1 MCCAV
6 AGSGSAAG
14 GLTESRKRPLE
25 TDAGDVEA
33 GTAAVKA
40 KPNDAEPGDASAPA
54 APVEGDS
61 DATNAAGAPAEAD
74 AKAEPADG
82 AASDSASAKD
92 EAKGVAPNS
101 DEAEKAI
108 VEAKEPAPQMPTAY
122 ALKLLVSNNSAG
134 SIIGKGGQTIN
145 MMQQQSMATIKVSA
159 PCSPAFSPAPSCIQ
173 LTRLVW
179 ALTLQL
185 SQNGETFPGS
195 EYRVVL
201 ITHAEMQPV
210 LTAVSLLLQ
219 KVAEEDPTSTTID
232 GRFTVPDGAAAD
244 VIHGEGGEMLQSI
257 MQQTLS
263 QMALAQNPFTEGAC
277 ERDPYERVLTISG
290 SLEAI
295 IGAVASVLTEMQ
307 KVPAQ
312 GQDGRMFK
320 NMSTNY
326 GSGVKGGMGMRGGM
340 TGGGMGMGMG
350 MGVGMGMGMG
360 MGMRGGYGGMGGG
373 MGMGAGGRQ
382 KTAQVLQVPDQMIGA
397 IVGRAGQTINEIMQT
412 TQTRVQI
419 SQKGE
424 YIPGT
429 RNRQVT
435 VTGTPE
441 TIQYA
446 TSIITQKL
454 QDEASRTGQVLP
466 DLITGMP
473 SDGSAGVM
481 GAVAGYGGMQVG
493 YSQAGYAPQ
502 ASYGHGGYG
511 QQMDAGQQQQQQG
524 YYGQQQ
530 QQQMQAW
537 QGQQQHQQPM
547 GTGQQDTWAQ
557 QGGQQQ
563 GYGMQQAAVQGGQQQ
578 QQQPQQQQQW
588 PQQAGAAGMQQHA
601 QGMQHGYGQQ
611 QQPQQQ
617 AGYGQQQQMQ
627 GQQQQQWQVGM
638 QQQQAQPQMG
648 AVQGYQGGY
657 R

>member
-1 MCCAV
+1 M
-6 AGSGSAAG
+6 
-14 GLTESRKRPLE
+14 
-25 TDAGDVEA
+25 
-33 GTAAVKA
+33 
-40 KPNDAEPGDASAPA
+40 
-54 APVEGDS
+54 
-61 DATNAAGAPAEAD
+61 
-74 AKAEPADG
+74 
-82 AASDSASAKD
+82 
-92 EAKGVAPNS
+92 
-101 DEAEKAI
+101 
-108 VEAKEPAPQMPTAY
+108 
-122 ALKLLVSNNSAG
+122 
-134 SIIGKGGQTIN
+134 
-145 MMQQQSMATIKVSA
+145 
-159 PCSPAFSPAPSCIQ
+159 
-173 LTRLVW
+173 
-179 ALTLQL
+179 
-185 SQNGETFPGS
+185 
-195 EYRVVL
+195 VL

-244 VIHGEGGEMLQSI
+244 VIHGEAGEMLQSI
-257 MQQTLS
+257 MQQTMT

-340 TGGGMGMGMG
+340 MGGGMMAS
-350 MGVGMGMGMG
+350 GMG

-373 MGMGAGGRQ
+373 MGMGAGGGQ

-473 SDGSAGVM
+473 SDGSAAVM
-481 GAVAGYGGMQVG
+481 GAAAGYGGMQAG
-493 YSQAGYAPQ
+493 YSQPGYAQQ
-502 ASYGHGGYG
+502 AGYGHGGYG
-511 QQMDAGQQQQQQG
+511 QQMGAGQQQQQQQG
-524 YYGQQQ
+524 YYGQQLQ
-530 QQQMQAW
+530 QQLQAW
-537 QGQQQHQQPM
+537 QGQQQQQPM
-547 GTGQQDTWAQ
+547 GTGQQQGTWAQ
-557 QGGQQQ
+557 QGVQQH
-563 GYGMQQAAVQGGQQQ
+563 GYGMEQGAVQGGQQHQ
-578 QQQPQQQQQW
+578 QPQQPQQQQQPP
-588 PQQAGAAGMQQHA
+588 PQQQHQQQWSQQAVAAGTQQHA

-617 AGYGQQQQMQ
+617 AGYPQQQQMQ
-627 GQQQQQWQVGM
+627 GQQQQQWQQPQGGM
-638 QQQQAQPQMG
+638 QQPQMG